1 MITDGPPSTLKQT
14 TTKIILCASGFL
26 LLAFVGG
33 SIWPMV
39 SLFAC
44 ATITYGFALHSQ
56 ASTNARYKKIIGR
69 WSVLFTLALIV
80 TLNLTG
86 QIGTLT
92 GASDSAQSSF
102 SLLLAAPFYFLSA
115 AAFMS
120 DIAHNKL
127 RMPKF
132 LDYLTY
138 LSLPFKLLAG
148 PLELPR
154 MLGQIEKFTPRFT
167 WWRFSSAWPW
177 MAMGAFMKFVI
188 ANRLNPSANLDLTD
202 PISTLTTAAV
212 FELKFYF
219 DFAGYSF
226 IGYGAALC
234 IGFRMNKNFA
244 HPFFASNVVN
254 FWRQWHMSLG
264 RFLSRYILEPNLS
277 FFSSRSSKVFFAS
290 CIFFVSA
297 LWHGGTLNYVLW
309 GFFHAT
315 IYFIYVSYLKRR
327 NIKHSVGILSMVIF
341 FIMGRFFAID
351 ANGMRL
357 QEKIQNIFI
366 LNTYQVNNEKFISHI
381 IFNSEIKG
389 LIAAFLF
396 LSLEFLSLRLYSSH
410 RSYHLFRKPLFA
422 LFFLILFIFFG
433 IDTGNLLYAR
443 I

>member
-1 MITDGPPSTLKQT
+1 MEYSDISSVFKRTL
-14 TTKIILCASGFL
+14 TKIILCGSGFL

-33 SIWPMV
+33 SILPMV

-44 ATITYGFALHSQ
+44 ATITYGFALHLQ
-56 ASTNARYKKIIGR
+56 ASTNAQYKKIIGR
-69 WSVLFTLALIV
+69 WSVLFALALIV

-92 GASDSAQSSF
+92 GTSDSAQSSF

-120 DIAHNKL
+120 DIALSKL
-127 RMPKF
+127 KMPKF

-154 MLGQIEKFTPRFT
+154 LLGQIERFTPRFA
-167 WWRFSSAWPW
+167 WWRFSAAWPW

-202 PISTLTTAAV
+202 PIFTLTTAAV

-264 RFLSRYILEPNLS
+264 RFLSRYVLEPNLS
-277 FFSSRSSKVFFAS
+277 FFSSRRAKVFFAS

-297 LWHGGTLNYVLW
+297 LWHGGTLNYLLW
-309 GFFHAT
+309 GFFHAAV
-315 IYFIYVSYLKRR
+315 YFIYVSYLKRR
-327 NIKHSVGILSMVIF
+327 NINHSVGILSMVIF
-341 FIMGRFFAID
+341 FVMGRFFAID
-351 ANGMRL
+351 ANEMRL
-357 QEKIQNIFI
+357 QEKIYSVFILSNYQLDNEIFI
-366 LNTYQVNNEKFISHI
+366 NYIISD
-381 IFNSEIKG
+381 SEIKA

-396 LSLEFLSLRLYSSH
+396 LSMEFLSLRLYSSH

-422 LFFLILFIFFG
+422 LFLLIIFIFFG
-433 IDTGNLLYAR
+433 TDTGNLLYAR